1 MNIYIQSLHQIMSPL
16 PSIFTGSDPSI
27 PHAASE
33 RHQGLL
39 TFRCSPSRHWAPWG
53 GTRPCG
59 RGDPLAACCGPS
71 TWDRKWQ
78 WNWSITA
85 GTAMRMLVT
94 RLACIR
100 CFGQVEC
107 DDDAQKLPCLAPTL
121 DVPTPWNQLN
131 TWITLFTKVLHRLQG
146 SVIPKLFGI
155 GRSRHGTP
163 FLATSLVR
171 GTCLSALLPRG
182 IPSAVR
188 KAAVLALSR
197 FHKEGALHGDIT
209 LNNMILESQDDAGYD
224 HNDSAVAAAV
234 VEVGAGGTGASVVG
248 TESGGPK
255 EQPATTRRVV
265 ILDFGRSSIGA
276 SCEEMNQEMTRLRRI
291 LRGA

>member
-1 MNIYIQSLHQIMSPL
+1 
-16 PSIFTGSDPSI
+16 
-27 PHAASE
+27 
-33 RHQGLL
+33 
-39 TFRCSPSRHWAPWG
+39 
-53 GTRPCG
+53 
-59 RGDPLAACCGPS
+59 
-71 TWDRKWQ
+71 
-78 WNWSITA
+78 
-85 GTAMRMLVT
+85 MRMLVT

-107 DDDAQKLPCLAPTL
+107 DDDAQKWPCLAPTL
-121 DVPTPWNQLN
+121 DVPTPRNQLN
-131 TWITLFTKVLHRLQG
+131 TWISLYTKVLHRLQG

-155 GRSRHGTP
+155 GRSRNGTP

-171 GTCLSALLPRG
+171 GTCLSALLPYG

-188 KAAVLALSR
+188 KAAILALSR

-224 HNDSAVAAAV
+224 HNDGAVAAAV
-234 VEVGAGGTGASVVG
+234 VGAGGTGASVG
-248 TESGGPK
+248 TESSGPK
-255 EQPATTRRVV
+255 EQPATARRVV

-276 SCEEMNQEMTRLRRI
+276 SCEKMNQEMTRLRRI